1 MRKALAVLIV
11 PAALAIG
18 ACGDDDEDRAD
29 TSAKTC
35 RGQFEATVHRGP
47 TKGLAVEG
55 ELTLRVEPSGSA
67 SGTVK
72 QRDGSLV
79 MADGQVD
86 GRAISLAMDAGEG
99 RTLYGTGVSSD
110 GDVSD
115 CAGEMGGTLAG
126 PQPGDAGD
134 WGYAIGG

>member
-1 MRKALAVLIV
+1 MRRALAILVV

-18 ACGDDDEDRAD
+18 GCGDDDDGMAD
-29 TSAKTC
+29 ASAQTC

-47 TKGLAVEG
+47 TKGLSVEG
-55 ELTLRVEPSGSA
+55 ELTLKIEPSGSA

-72 QRDGSLV
+72 QRDGSTV
-79 MADGQVD
+79 KADGQVD
-86 GRAISLAMDAGEG
+86 GRAISLAMDADQG
-99 RTLYGTGVSSD
+99 RTLYGTGVSR
-110 GDVSD
+110 GRDVSD

-126 PQPGDAGD
+126 PEPGDAGD

>member
-1 MRKALAVLIV
+1 MRKALAILMV
-11 PAALAIG
+11 PAALALG
-18 ACGDDDEDRAD
+18 ACGDDEDSAD
-29 TSAKTC
+29 ASAQTC
-35 RGQFEATVHRGP
+35 RGEFEATVHRGP
-47 TKGLAVEG
+47 NKGLAVEG

-72 QRDGSLV
+72 QRDGSV
-79 MADGQVD
+79 VKADGQVD

-99 RTLYGTGVSSD
+99 RTLYGTGASREV
-110 GDVSD
+110 VSD

-126 PQPGDAGD
+126 PEPGDSGD